1 MKLQESL
8 NSFGTLAPKH
18 NPLAEEEEVK
28 HGRHA
33 CLCKRCSQ
41 ARQQCWEASS
51 RLVAGSRRMGT
62 NSFWKHHCV
71 SAKRQG
77 FSFFGMISGVFDLT
91 LCSCRF
97 LLCSVLFI

>member
-41 ARQQCWEASS
+41 A
-51 RLVAGSRRMGT
+51 
-62 NSFWKHHCV
+62 
-71 SAKRQG
+71 
-77 FSFFGMISGVFDLT
+77 
-91 LCSCRF
+91 
-97 LLCSVLFI
+97 